1 MEKRNDSLPI
11 FDQMRPPRTGRRD
24 QTGISKP
31 IRLLAATTMALF
43 VFLLIHI
50 MRKPSTI
57 QRQGSDD
64 GKMAEMIRDPNLD
77 ETGEP
82 PEPLHRV
89 NGNNY
94 APDNP
99 NSDRI
104 NATLLSLVRNKE
116 LGQLVQSMQDLE
128 RTWNHKFNYPWTF
141 INDEP
146 FTEEFR
152 KVTKANTNAETR
164 YLVIPKEHWDIPTWI
179 NKDLMEE
186 SANIL
191 QEQEVQ
197 YAHMQSYHQMC
208 RWNSGL
214 FYKHPGLLDMQYYWR
229 VEPNVHFFCDVDY
242 DVFRYMRDH
251 NKTYG
256 FTINLYDSPQS
267 IATLWPET
275 IKFLAA
281 NNHLLHE
288 NNAMDWVTDKERR
301 PDHNHKANGYSTCHF
316 WSNFEIADMSFWR
329 SPAYEAYFEHLDRAG
344 GFFYERWGDAPV
356 HSIAL
361 GLFEDK
367 NKIHWFK
374 DIGYQHIPFFNCP
387 NSPKCRGCITGRFT
401 DGEAWLNR
409 EDCRPNWF
417 KYVGNEWALPGELE
431 SPAP

>member
-1 MEKRNDSLPI
+1 MD
-11 FDQMRPPRTGRRD
+11 
-24 QTGISKP
+24 
-31 IRLLAATTMALF
+31 A
-43 VFLLIHI
+43 
-50 MRKPSTI
+50 
-57 QRQGSDD
+57 
-64 GKMAEMIRDPNLD
+64 

-89 NGNNY
+89 QGHNY
-94 APDNP
+94 DADNP

-116 LGQLVQSMQDLE
+116 LGELVRSMQDLE

-146 FTEEFR
+146 FSEEFKR
-152 KVTKANTNAETR
+152 VTKANTAAACN
-164 YLVIPKEHWDIPTWI
+164 YLLIPKEHWTIPSWI
-179 NKDLMEE
+179 NQDLMHE

-191 QEQEVQ
+191 EEQNVQ

-214 FYKHPGLLDMQYYWR
+214 FYKHPDLLDTQYYWR
-229 VEPNVHFFCDVDY
+229 VEPKVHFFCDVDY

-256 FTINLYDSPQS
+256 FTVNLYDSPQS

-281 NNHLLHE
+281 NNHLIAE
-288 NNAMDWVTDKERR
+288 NNAMKWLTDKDRR
-301 PDHNHKANGYSTCHF
+301 PDHNLKANGYSTCHF

-387 NSPKCRGCITGRFT
+387 NSAKCKGCVKGRFT
-401 DGEAWLNR
+401 DGDSWLNK

-417 KYVGNEWALPGELE
+417 KYVGNEWAE
-431 SPAP
+431 SDSGGGLAEAAGGG